1 MKTTVELPDDL
12 FRKAKATA
20 ALRGVKFKDLI
31 EEGLLRVLD
40 EPGAVHESKRA
51 SLYDLMKGACGIVSS
66 GTTDLASNSKHMED
80 FGRD

>member
-1 MKTTVELPDDL
+1 MKTTVDLPDDL
-12 FRKAKATA
+12 FRKAKAEA

-31 EEGLLRVLD
+31 QEGLLRVLELSD
-40 EPGAVHESKRA
+40 TPKEVPSK

-66 GTTDLASNSKHMED
+66 GTSDLASNAIHMEE